1 MGRHGLCYIESGVYD
16 KMADHADSKLLEGI
30 AYFEKMLKVM
40 PGDRTTLEF
49 LSVAYE
55 QLGDAE
61 KQRTALIQLAESLL
75 REKDFDAAEAIG
87 ERLSGFPESDA
98 QDMVRR
104 IKSVRNPIQLKAV
117 VRPGTAARP
126 VRVVGGAFGARA
138 QPESGVSLAQ
148 VVMSAVK
155 AEAALIRDL
164 YAKNVVDASAAEV
177 VQRHLGG
184 LPEPTRPFLVSAL
197 AILEKESGG
206 LGEKAAVY
214 MADAASAPPI
224 PLQAFMPSAALVKQL
239 PEEIVR
245 VRGAVPFGRL
255 GDTLLVAVLNPLDTE
270 FHAEVERLTG
280 GPCRFFLAEPHTTE
294 DFLDKFFA
302 ETT

>member
-1 MGRHGLCYIESGVYD
+1 
-16 KMADHADSKLLEGI
+16 MAEQANSKLLEGI

-55 QLGDAE
+55 QLGDLE
-61 KQRTALIQLAESLL
+61 KQRTSLIQLAEALL
-75 REKDFDAAEAIG
+75 REKDYDAADAIG
-87 ERLSGFPESDA
+87 ERLGGFAETDA

-104 IKSVRNPIQLKAV
+104 IKSARNPVQLKAV
-117 VRPGTAARP
+117 VRPGGGARP
-126 VRVVGGAFGARA
+126 ARVTVRPAGDGALGARA
-138 QPESGVSLAQ
+138 LPKEGISLAQ

-224 PLQAFMPSAALVKQL
+224 PLQAFMPSAALVRQL
-239 PEEIVR
+239 PEEVVR

-255 GDTLLVAVLNPLDTE
+255 GGTLLVAVLNPLDAE
-270 FHAEVERLTG
+270 FHAEVERLAG
-280 GPCRFFLAEPHTTE
+280 CPCRFFLAEPHTTE
-294 DFLDKFFA
+294 DFLEKFFA
-302 ETT
+302 ENA

>member
-1 MGRHGLCYIESGVYD
+1 MSENTD
-16 KMADHADSKLLEGI
+16 PKLLEGI

-55 QLGDAE
+55 QLGDVE
-61 KQRTALIQLAESLL
+61 KQRTALIQLAEALL
-75 REKDFDAAEAIG
+75 REKDYDAADAIG
-87 ERLSGFPESDA
+87 ERLEGFAETDA
-98 QDMVRR
+98 QEMARR
-104 IKSVRNPIQLKAV
+104 IRSVRNPIQLKAV
-117 VRPGTAARP
+117 VRPGTGARP
-126 VRVVGGAFGARA
+126 ARTMMRPAGGTIPAPMNG
-138 QPESGVSLAQ
+138 EVSLAQ

-224 PLQAFMPSAALVKQL
+224 PLHAFMPSAALVKQL

-255 GDTLLVAVLNPLDTE
+255 GDTLLVAVLNPLDRE
-270 FHAEVERLTG
+270 FHAEVERLVG
-280 GPCRFFLAEPHTTE
+280 CPCRFFLAEPHTTE
-294 DFLDKFFA
+294 DFLDKFFS
-302 ETT
+302 ENV

>member
-1 MGRHGLCYIESGVYD
+1 MSEQ
-16 KMADHADSKLLEGI
+16 ANSKLLEGI

-55 QLGDAE
+55 QLGDEE
-61 KQRTALIQLAESLL
+61 KQRASLVQLAESLL
-75 REKDFDAAEAIG
+75 REKDYEAADAIG
-87 ERLSGFPESDA
+87 ERLSGFSEADA

-104 IKSVRNPIQLKAV
+104 IRAARNPVQLKAV
-117 VRPGTAARP
+117 VRPGTQSVRVTAARP
-126 VRVVGGAFGARA
+126 AGGGARDLPNENEGI
-138 QPESGVSLAQ
+138 SLAQ
-148 VVMSAVK
+148 VVMAAVK

-184 LPEPTRPFLVSAL
+184 LPEATRPFLGSAL

-206 LGEKAAVY
+206 LGERAAVY

-224 PLQAFMPSAALVKQL
+224 SLQTFMPSAALVRQL

-255 GDTLLVAVLNPLDTE
+255 GDTLLVAVLNPLDAE
-270 FHAEVERLTG
+270 FHAEVERLVG
-280 GPCRFFLAEPHTTE
+280 CPCRFFLADPHTTE
-294 DFLDKFFA
+294 DFLDKFFSENA
-302 ETT
+302 

>member
-1 MGRHGLCYIESGVYD
+1 
-16 KMADHADSKLLEGI
+16 MAEQANSKLLEGI

-55 QLGDAE
+55 QLGDVE
-61 KQRTALIQLAESLL
+61 KQRTALIQLAETLL
-75 REKDFDAAEAIG
+75 REKDYDAADAIG
-87 ERLSGFPESDA
+87 ERLSGFAESDA
-98 QDMVRR
+98 QDMARR

-117 VRPGTAARP
+117 VRPGASTGPGRVATRP
-126 VRVVGGAFGARA
+126 SNAPSPAGAGGTHAL
-138 QPESGVSLAQ
+138 PEGGISLAQ

-184 LPEPTRPFLVSAL
+184 LPEATRPFLVSAL

-206 LGEKAAVY
+206 IGEKAAVY

-255 GDTLLVAVLNPLDTE
+255 GDTLLVAVLNPLDTA
-270 FHAEVERLTG
+270 FHAEVERLAG
-280 GPCRFFLAEPHTTE
+280 CPCRFFLADPHTTE
-294 DFLDKFFA
+294 DVLEKYFA
-302 ETT
+302 ENA

>member
-1 MGRHGLCYIESGVYD
+1 
-16 KMADHADSKLLEGI
+16 
-30 AYFEKMLKVM
+30 
-40 PGDRTTLEF
+40 
-49 LSVAYE
+49 
-55 QLGDAE
+55 
-61 KQRTALIQLAESLL
+61 
-75 REKDFDAAEAIG
+75 
-87 ERLSGFPESDA
+87 
-98 QDMVRR
+98 MVRR
-104 IKSVRNPIQLKAV
+104 IKAARNPVQLKAV
-117 VRPGTAARP
+117 VRPGTSVRPMRAATRSAP
-126 VRVVGGAFGARA
+126 APYQAAGERG
-138 QPESGVSLAQ
+138 GVSLAQ
-148 VVMSAVK
+148 VVMAAVK

-164 YAKNVVDASAAEV
+164 YAKNVVDATAAEV

-224 PLQAFMPSAALVKQL
+224 PLQGFMPPASLVKQL

-255 GDTLLVAVLNPLDTE
+255 GDTLLVAVLNPLDAE
-270 FHAEVERLTG
+270 FHAEVERLAG
-280 GPCRFFLAEPHTTE
+280 CPCRFFLAEPHTTE

-302 ETT
+302 ENM

>member
-1 MGRHGLCYIESGVYD
+1 MSENTD
-16 KMADHADSKLLEGI
+16 PKLLEGI

-55 QLGDAE
+55 QLGDEE
-61 KQRTALIQLAESLL
+61 KQRTALIQLAEALL
-75 REKDFDAAEAIG
+75 REKDYDAADAIG
-87 ERLSGFPESDA
+87 ERLAAFPETDA
-98 QDMVRR
+98 QDMARR
-104 IKSVRNPIQLKAV
+104 IRSIRNPVQLKAV
-117 VRPGTAARP
+117 VRPGTGTRP
-126 VRVVGGAFGARA
+126 MRTMTRPAGGVAPAPSNG
-138 QPESGVSLAQ
+138 EISLAQ

-164 YAKNVVDASAAEV
+164 YAKNVVDALAAEV

-206 LGEKAAVY
+206 IGEKAAVY

-255 GDTLLVAVLNPLDTE
+255 GDTLLVAVLNPLDTD

-280 GPCRFFLAEPHTTE
+280 CPCRFFLAEPHTTE
-294 DFLDKFFA
+294 DFLEKFFA
-302 ETT
+302 ENA

>member
-1 MGRHGLCYIESGVYD
+1 
-16 KMADHADSKLLEGI
+16 MAEQANSKLLEGI

-55 QLGDAE
+55 QLGDVE
-61 KQRTALIQLAESLL
+61 KQRTSLIQLAEALL
-75 REKDFDAAEAIG
+75 REKDYDAAEAIG
-87 ERLSGFPESDA
+87 ERLGGFSETDA

-104 IKSVRNPIQLKAV
+104 IKSVRNPVQLKAV
-117 VRPGTAARP
+117 VRPGAGTPPMRAVVRP
-126 VRVVGGAFGARA
+126 AGVKPKPVSDEGGL
-138 QPESGVSLAQ
+138 SLAQ

-184 LPEPTRPFLVSAL
+184 LPEATRPFLVSAL

-206 LGEKAAVY
+206 MGEKAAVY

-245 VRGAVPFGRL
+245 VCGAVPFGRL
-255 GDTLLVAVLNPLDTE
+255 GDTLLVAVLNPLDTA
-270 FHAEVERLTG
+270 FHAEVERLAG
-280 GPCRFFLAEPHTTE
+280 CPCRFFLADPHTTE
-294 DFLDKFFA
+294 DFLEKYFA
-302 ETT
+302 ENA

>member
-1 MGRHGLCYIESGVYD
+1 MVEN
-16 KMADHADSKLLEGI
+16 ADPKLLEGI

-55 QLGDAE
+55 QLGDGA
-61 KQRTALIQLAESLL
+61 KQRTSLIQLAEVLL
-75 REKDFDAAEAIG
+75 REKDYDAADAIG
-87 ERLSGFPESDA
+87 ERLKGFAETDA

-104 IKSVRNPIQLKAV
+104 IKSARNPVQLKAV
-117 VRPGTAARP
+117 VRPGARP
-126 VRVVGGAFGARA
+126 VRVVARPAGTGGAPGER
-138 QPESGVSLAQ
+138 PLPDSGVSLAQ
-148 VVMSAVK
+148 VVMAAVK

-224 PLQAFMPSAALVKQL
+224 PLQAFMPPASLVRQL

-245 VRGAVPFGRL
+245 VRGAEIGRAH
-255 GDTLLVAVLNPLDTE
+255 V
-270 FHAEVERLTG
+270 
-280 GPCRFFLAEPHTTE
+280 
-294 DFLDKFFA
+294 
-302 ETT
+302 

>member
-1 MGRHGLCYIESGVYD
+1 
-16 KMADHADSKLLEGI
+16 MAEHADSKLLEGI

-55 QLGDAE
+55 QLGDLE
-61 KQRTALIQLAESLL
+61 KQRVALIQLAESLL
-75 REKDFDAAEAIG
+75 REKDYEAADAIG
-87 ERLSGFPESDA
+87 ERLAVFTEADA

-104 IKSVRNPIQLKAV
+104 IKSARNPVQLKAV
-117 VRPGTAARP
+117 VRPGTSVRPMRAATRSAP
-126 VRVVGGAFGARA
+126 APYQVAGERG
-138 QPESGVSLAQ
+138 GVSLAQ
-148 VVMSAVK
+148 VVMAAVK

-164 YAKNVVDASAAEV
+164 YAKNVVDATAAEV

-224 PLQAFMPSAALVKQL
+224 PLQAFMPPASLVKQL

-255 GDTLLVAVLNPLDTE
+255 GDTLLVAVLNPLDAE
-270 FHAEVERLTG
+270 FHAEVERLAG
-280 GPCRFFLAEPHTTE
+280 CPCRFFLAEPHTTE

-302 ETT
+302 ENM

>member
-1 MGRHGLCYIESGVYD
+1 
-16 KMADHADSKLLEGI
+16 MAEQANSKLLEGI

-55 QLGDAE
+55 QLGDVE
-61 KQRTALIQLAESLL
+61 KQRTSLIQLAEALL
-75 REKDFDAAEAIG
+75 REKDYDAADAIG
-87 ERLSGFPESDA
+87 ERLSGFSETDA

-104 IKSVRNPIQLKAV
+104 IKSVRNPVQLKAV
-117 VRPGTAARP
+117 VRPGAGARP
-126 VRVVGGAFGARA
+126 MRAVVRPAGVKPE
-138 QPESGVSLAQ
+138 QPVSNEGGVSLAQ

-184 LPEPTRPFLVSAL
+184 LPEATRPFLVSAL

-206 LGEKAAVY
+206 MGEKAAVY

-255 GDTLLVAVLNPLDTE
+255 GDTLLVAVLNPLDTA
-270 FHAEVERLTG
+270 FHAEVERLAG
-280 GPCRFFLAEPHTTE
+280 CPCRFFLADPHTTE
-294 DFLDKFFA
+294 DFLEKYFA
-302 ETT
+302 ENA

>member
-1 MGRHGLCYIESGVYD
+1 
-16 KMADHADSKLLEGI
+16 MAEQANSKLLEGI

-55 QLGDAE
+55 QLGDLE
-61 KQRTALIQLAESLL
+61 KQRVALIQLAESLL
-75 REKDFDAAEAIG
+75 REKDYEAADAIG
-87 ERLSGFPESDA
+87 ERLAVFAEADA

-104 IKSVRNPIQLKAV
+104 IKSARNPVQLKAV
-117 VRPGTAARP
+117 VRPGTSVRPMRAATRSAP
-126 VRVVGGAFGARA
+126 APYQAAGERG
-138 QPESGVSLAQ
+138 GVSLAQ
-148 VVMSAVK
+148 VVMAAVK

-164 YAKNVVDASAAEV
+164 YAKNVVDATAAEV

-224 PLQAFMPSAALVKQL
+224 PLQGFMPPASLVKQL

-255 GDTLLVAVLNPLDTE
+255 GDTLLVAVLNPLDAE
-270 FHAEVERLTG
+270 FHAEVERLAG
-280 GPCRFFLAEPHTTE
+280 CPCRFFLAEPHTTE

-302 ETT
+302 ENM

>member
-1 MGRHGLCYIESGVYD
+1 
-16 KMADHADSKLLEGI
+16 MAEQANSKLLEGI

-55 QLGDAE
+55 QLGDLE
-61 KQRTALIQLAESLL
+61 KQRTSLIQLAEALL
-75 REKDFDAAEAIG
+75 REKDYDAAEAIG
-87 ERLSGFPESDA
+87 ERLGGFPETDA

-104 IKSVRNPIQLKAV
+104 IKSVRNPVQLKAV
-117 VRPGTAARP
+117 VRPGAGTPPMRAVVRP
-126 VRVVGGAFGARA
+126 AGVKPKPVSDEGGL
-138 QPESGVSLAQ
+138 SLAQ

-184 LPEPTRPFLVSAL
+184 LPEATRPFLVSAL

-206 LGEKAAVY
+206 MGEKAAVY

-224 PLQAFMPSAALVKQL
+224 PLQAFMPSAALMKQL

-255 GDTLLVAVLNPLDTE
+255 GDTLLVAVLNPLDTA
-270 FHAEVERLTG
+270 FHAEVERLAG
-280 GPCRFFLAEPHTTE
+280 CPCRFFLADPHTTE
-294 DFLDKFFA
+294 DFLEKYFA
-302 ETT
+302 ENA

>member
-1 MGRHGLCYIESGVYD
+1 
-16 KMADHADSKLLEGI
+16 MAEQANSKLLEGI

-55 QLGDAE
+55 QLGDVE
-61 KQRTALIQLAESLL
+61 KQRTALIQLAEVLL
-75 REKDFDAAEAIG
+75 REKDYDAAEAIG

-98 QDMVRR
+98 QDMARR

-126 VRVVGGAFGARA
+126 VRVAGGALGERALPERA

-164 YAKNVVDASAAEV
+164 YAKNVVDATAAEV

-206 LGEKAAVY
+206 LGERAAVY

-270 FHAEVERLTG
+270 FHAEVERLAG
-280 GPCRFFLAEPHTTE
+280 CPCRFFLAEPHTTE
-294 DFLDKFFA
+294 DFLEKFFSENA
-302 ETT
+302 

>member
-1 MGRHGLCYIESGVYD
+1 
-16 KMADHADSKLLEGI
+16 MAEQANSKLLEGI

-55 QLGDAE
+55 QLGDVE
-61 KQRTALIQLAESLL
+61 KQRTSLIQLAEALL
-75 REKDFDAAEAIG
+75 REKDYDAAEAIG
-87 ERLSGFPESDA
+87 ERLGGFSETDA

-104 IKSVRNPIQLKAV
+104 IKSVRNPVQLKAV
-117 VRPGTAARP
+117 VRPGAGTPPMRAVVRP
-126 VRVVGGAFGARA
+126 AGVKPKPVSDEGGL
-138 QPESGVSLAQ
+138 SLAQ

-184 LPEPTRPFLVSAL
+184 LPEATRPFLVSAL

-206 LGEKAAVY
+206 MGEKAAVY

-255 GDTLLVAVLNPLDTE
+255 GDTLLVAVLNPLDTA
-270 FHAEVERLTG
+270 FHAEVERLAG
-280 GPCRFFLAEPHTTE
+280 CPCRFFLADPHTTE
-294 DFLDKFFA
+294 DFLEKYFA
-302 ETT
+302 ENA

>member
-1 MGRHGLCYIESGVYD
+1 
-16 KMADHADSKLLEGI
+16 MAEQADSKLLEGI

-55 QLGDAE
+55 QLGDLE
-61 KQRTALIQLAESLL
+61 KQRTALIQLAEALL
-75 REKDFDAAEAIG
+75 REKDYDAADAIG
-87 ERLSGFPESDA
+87 ERLGGFAETDA

-104 IKSVRNPIQLKAV
+104 IKSARNPVQLKAV
-117 VRPGTAARP
+117 VRPGAGARP
-126 VRVVGGAFGARA
+126 VRVMARPAGGGALGERA
-138 QPESGVSLAQ
+138 LPNEGMSLAQ

-184 LPEPTRPFLVSAL
+184 LPEATRPFLVSAL

-206 LGEKAAVY
+206 MGEKAAVY

-224 PLQAFMPSAALVKQL
+224 PLQAFMPSAVLMRQL
-239 PEEIVR
+239 PEEVVR

-255 GDTLLVAVLNPLDTE
+255 GDTLLVAVLNPLDVE
-270 FHAEVERLTG
+270 FHAEVERLAG
-280 GPCRFFLAEPHTTE
+280 CPCRFFLADPHTTE
-294 DFLDKFFA
+294 DFLEKFFA
-302 ETT
+302 ENA

>member
-1 MGRHGLCYIESGVYD
+1 
-16 KMADHADSKLLEGI
+16 MAEQANSKLLEGI

-55 QLGDAE
+55 QLGDVE
-61 KQRTALIQLAESLL
+61 KQRTSRIQRAEALL
-75 REKDFDAAEAIG
+75 REKDYDAADAIG
-87 ERLSGFPESDA
+87 ERLSGFSETDA

-104 IKSVRNPIQLKAV
+104 IKSVRNPVHLKAV
-117 VRPGTAARP
+117 VRPGAGTPPRRAVVRP
-126 VRVVGGAFGARA
+126 AGGGALGEYAL
-138 QPESGVSLAQ
+138 PNEGISLAQ

-177 VQRHLGG
+177 VQRHLGV
-184 LPEPTRPFLVSAL
+184 LPEATRPFLVSAL

-206 LGEKAAVY
+206 MGEKAAVY

-224 PLQAFMPSAALVKQL
+224 PLQAFMPSAALMKQL

-255 GDTLLVAVLNPLDTE
+255 GDTLLVAVLNPLDTA
-270 FHAEVERLTG
+270 FHAEVERLAG
-280 GPCRFFLAEPHTTE
+280 CPCRFFLADPHTTE
-294 DFLDKFFA
+294 DFLEKYFA
-302 ETT
+302 ENA

>member
-1 MGRHGLCYIESGVYD
+1 
-16 KMADHADSKLLEGI
+16 MAEQANQKLLEGV

-55 QLGDAE
+55 QLGDVE
-61 KQRTALIQLAESLL
+61 KQRTALIQLAQTLL
-75 REKDFDAAEAIG
+75 HEKDYDAADAIG
-87 ERLSGFPESDA
+87 ERLAGFAEADA
-98 QDMVRR
+98 QEMVRR
-104 IKSVRNPIQLKAV
+104 IKFVRNPVQLKAV
-117 VRPGTAARP
+117 VRPGAGSARGA
-126 VRVVGGAFGARA
+126 VRPAGAVRPGGASGERA
-138 QPESGVSLAQ
+138 QSDGGVSLAQ

-184 LPEPTRPFLVSAL
+184 LPEATRPFLVSAL

-206 LGEKAAVY
+206 LGERAAVY

-224 PLQAFMPSAALVKQL
+224 PLQAFMPSATLVRQL

-270 FHAEVERLTG
+270 FHAEVERLAG
-280 GPCRFFLAEPHTTE
+280 CPCRFFLADPHTTE

-302 ETT
+302 ENA

>member
-1 MGRHGLCYIESGVYD
+1 
-16 KMADHADSKLLEGI
+16 MAEQANSKLLEGI

-55 QLGDAE
+55 QLGDLE
-61 KQRTALIQLAESLL
+61 KQRTSLIQLAETLL
-75 REKDFDAAEAIG
+75 HEKDYDAADAIG
-87 ERLSGFPESDA
+87 ERLGGFTETDA

-104 IKSVRNPIQLKAV
+104 IKSARNPVQLKAV
-117 VRPGTAARP
+117 VRPGAGARP
-126 VRVVGGAFGARA
+126 ARVTVRPAGGK
-138 QPESGVSLAQ
+138 PEPAPAAPSGGVSLAQ

-184 LPEPTRPFLVSAL
+184 LPEATRPFLVSAL

-206 LGEKAAVY
+206 MGEKAAVY

-255 GDTLLVAVLNPLDTE
+255 GDTLLVAVLNPLDAE
-270 FHAEVERLTG
+270 FHAEVERLAG
-280 GPCRFFLAEPHTTE
+280 CPCRFFLAEPHTTE
-294 DFLDKFFA
+294 DFLEKFFA
-302 ETT
+302 ENA

>member
-1 MGRHGLCYIESGVYD
+1 
-16 KMADHADSKLLEGI
+16 MAEQANSKLLEGI

-55 QLGDAE
+55 QLGDVE
-61 KQRTALIQLAESLL
+61 KQRTSLIQLAEALL
-75 REKDFDAAEAIG
+75 REKDYDAAEAIG
-87 ERLSGFPESDA
+87 ERLGGFSETDA

-104 IKSVRNPIQLKAV
+104 IKSVRNPVQLKAV
-117 VRPGTAARP
+117 VRPGAGTPPRRAVVRP
-126 VRVVGGAFGARA
+126 AGGGALGEHA
-138 QPESGVSLAQ
+138 QPGKEGISLAQ

-184 LPEPTRPFLVSAL
+184 LPEATRPFLVSAL

-206 LGEKAAVY
+206 MGEKAAVY

-224 PLQAFMPSAALVKQL
+224 PPAGVHAVGRAREAAAGGDRAR
-239 PEEIVR
+239 PRGGAVR
-245 VRGAVPFGRL
+245 AAGRYAARRGAEPARYGVSRGGRASGGMSLPFL
-255 GDTLLVAVLNPLDTE
+255 
-270 FHAEVERLTG
+270 
-280 GPCRFFLAEPHTTE
+280 PCRPAHDGGFP
-294 DFLDKFFA
+294 
-302 ETT
+302 

>member
-1 MGRHGLCYIESGVYD
+1 
-16 KMADHADSKLLEGI
+16 MADHADSKLLEGI

-61 KQRTALIQLAESLL
+61 KQRLSLIQLAESLL
-75 REKDFDAAEAIG
+75 REKDYDAADAIG
-87 ERLSGFPESDA
+87 ERLSEFPEADA
-98 QDMVRR
+98 QDMARR
-104 IKSVRNPIQLKAV
+104 IKSVRNPVQLKAV
-117 VRPGTAARP
+117 VRPGARP
-126 VRVVGGAFGARA
+126 VRVATRSPSASHLAADENGG
-138 QPESGVSLAQ
+138 GVSLAQ

-294 DFLDKFFA
+294 DFLDRFFA

>member
-1 MGRHGLCYIESGVYD
+1 
-16 KMADHADSKLLEGI
+16 MAEQANSKLLEGI

-55 QLGDAE
+55 QLGDVE
-61 KQRTALIQLAESLL
+61 KQRTSLIQLAEALL
-75 REKDFDAAEAIG
+75 REKDYDAADAIG
-87 ERLSGFPESDA
+87 ERLSGFSETDA

-104 IKSVRNPIQLKAV
+104 IKSVRNPVQLKAV
-117 VRPGTAARP
+117 VRPGAGTPPMRAVVRP
-126 VRVVGGAFGARA
+126 AGVKPKPVSDEGGL
-138 QPESGVSLAQ
+138 SLAQ

-184 LPEPTRPFLVSAL
+184 LPEATRPFLVSAL

-206 LGEKAAVY
+206 MGEKAAVY

-255 GDTLLVAVLNPLDTE
+255 GDTLLVAVLNPLDTA
-270 FHAEVERLTG
+270 FHAEVERLAG
-280 GPCRFFLAEPHTTE
+280 CPCRFFLADPHTTE
-294 DFLDKFFA
+294 DFLEKYFA
-302 ETT
+302 ENA

>member
-1 MGRHGLCYIESGVYD
+1 
-16 KMADHADSKLLEGI
+16 MAEQANSKLLEGI
-30 AYFEKMLKVM
+30 TYFEKMLKVM

-55 QLGDAE
+55 QLGDVE
-61 KQRTALIQLAESLL
+61 KQRTALIQLAETLL
-75 REKDFDAAEAIG
+75 REKDYDAADAIG
-87 ERLSGFPESDA
+87 ERLSGFAESDA
-98 QDMVRR
+98 QDMARR

-117 VRPGTAARP
+117 VRPGASTGPGRVATRP
-126 VRVVGGAFGARA
+126 SNAPSPVGAGGTHAL
-138 QPESGVSLAQ
+138 PEGGISLAQ

-184 LPEPTRPFLVSAL
+184 LPEATRPFLVSAL

-206 LGEKAAVY
+206 IGEKAAVY

-255 GDTLLVAVLNPLDTE
+255 GDTLLVAVLNPLDTA
-270 FHAEVERLTG
+270 FHAEVESLAG
-280 GPCRFFLAEPHTTE
+280 CPCRFFLADPHTTE
-294 DFLDKFFA
+294 DFLEKYFA
-302 ETT
+302 ENA

>member
-1 MGRHGLCYIESGVYD
+1 
-16 KMADHADSKLLEGI
+16 MAEQANCKLLEGI

-55 QLGDAE
+55 QLGDLE
-61 KQRTALIQLAESLL
+61 KQRTSLIQLAETLL
-75 REKDFDAAEAIG
+75 REKDYDAADAIG
-87 ERLSGFPESDA
+87 ERLGGFAETDA

-104 IKSVRNPIQLKAV
+104 IKSARNPVQLKAV
-117 VRPGTAARP
+117 VRPGTGGRPARVT
-126 VRVVGGAFGARA
+126 VRPAGGK
-138 QPESGVSLAQ
+138 PEPAPASPSGGVSLAQ

-184 LPEPTRPFLVSAL
+184 LPEATRPFLVSAL

-206 LGEKAAVY
+206 MGEKAAVY

-224 PLQAFMPSAALVKQL
+224 PLQAFMPSAAIVRQL

-255 GDTLLVAVLNPLDTE
+255 GDTLLVAVLNPLDAE
-270 FHAEVERLTG
+270 FHAEVERLAG
-280 GPCRFFLAEPHTTE
+280 CPCRFFLAEPHTTE
-294 DFLDKFFA
+294 DFLEKFFA
-302 ETT
+302 ENA

>member
-1 MGRHGLCYIESGVYD
+1 
-16 KMADHADSKLLEGI
+16 MAEQANSKLLEGI

-55 QLGDAE
+55 QLGDVE

-87 ERLSGFPESDA
+87 ERLRGFPESDA

-117 VRPGTAARP
+117 VRPGAAARP
-126 VRVVGGAFGARA
+126 VRVAGGALGEHTLPARA
-138 QPESGVSLAQ
+138 LPESGVSLAQ

-239 PEEIVR
+239 PEEVVR

-255 GDTLLVAVLNPLDTE
+255 GDTLLVAVLNPLDAE
-270 FHAEVERLTG
+270 FHAEVERLVG
-280 GPCRFFLAEPHTTE
+280 GPCRFFLADPHTTE
-294 DFLDKFFA
+294 DFLENFFA
-302 ETT
+302 ENT

>member
-1 MGRHGLCYIESGVYD
+1 MSENTD
-16 KMADHADSKLLEGI
+16 PKLLEGV

-55 QLGDAE
+55 QLGDVE
-61 KQRTALIQLAESLL
+61 KQRTALIQLAETLL
-75 REKDFDAAEAIG
+75 REKDYDAADAIG
-87 ERLSGFPESDA
+87 ERLGGFSETDA
-98 QDMVRR
+98 QDMARR
-104 IKSVRNPIQLKAV
+104 IKSVRNPVQLKAV
-117 VRPGTAARP
+117 VRPGAGARP
-126 VRVVGGAFGARA
+126 MRTKMR
-138 QPESGVSLAQ
+138 
-148 VVMSAVK
+148 
-155 AEAALIRDL
+155 
-164 YAKNVVDASAAEV
+164 SAAEV

-270 FHAEVERLTG
+270 FHAEVERLVG
-280 GPCRFFLAEPHTTE
+280 GPCRFFLADPHTTE
-294 DFLDKFFA
+294 DFLEKFFA
-302 ETT
+302 ENA

>member
-1 MGRHGLCYIESGVYD
+1 
-16 KMADHADSKLLEGI
+16 MAEQENSKLLEGI

-61 KQRTALIQLAESLL
+61 KQRTALIQLADALL
-75 REKDFDAAEAIG
+75 REKDYDAAEAIG
-87 ERLSGFPESDA
+87 ERLGGFAESDA

-104 IKSVRNPIQLKAV
+104 IKSARNPVQLKAV
-117 VRPGTAARP
+117 VRPGL
-126 VRVVGGAFGARA
+126 GA
-138 QPESGVSLAQ
+138 QPMRTVVRPAGVKPEQPVSDEGGVSLAQ
-148 VVMSAVK
+148 VVLSAVK

-184 LPEPTRPFLVSAL
+184 LPEATRPFLVSAL

-206 LGEKAAVY
+206 MGEKAAVY

-255 GDTLLVAVLNPLDTE
+255 GDTLLVAVLNPLDTA
-270 FHAEVERLTG
+270 FHAEVERLAG
-280 GPCRFFLAEPHTTE
+280 CPCRFFLADPHTTE
-294 DFLDKFFA
+294 DFLEKYFA
-302 ETT
+302 ENA

>member
-1 MGRHGLCYIESGVYD
+1 
-16 KMADHADSKLLEGI
+16 MAEQANSKLLEGI

-55 QLGDAE
+55 QLGDLE
-61 KQRTALIQLAESLL
+61 KQRTALIQLAEALL
-75 REKDFDAAEAIG
+75 REKDYDAAEAIG
-87 ERLSGFPESDA
+87 GRLGGFAETDA

-104 IKSVRNPIQLKAV
+104 IKSVRNPVQLKAV
-117 VRPGTAARP
+117 VRPGAGARP
-126 VRVVGGAFGARA
+126 ARVMARPAGGGALGERA
-138 QPESGVSLAQ
+138 LPREGLSLAQ

-184 LPEPTRPFLVSAL
+184 LPEATRPFLVSAL

-206 LGEKAAVY
+206 MGEKAAVY
-214 MADAASAPPI
+214 MADTASAPPI
-224 PLQAFMPSAALVKQL
+224 PLQAFMPSAAIVRQL

-255 GDTLLVAVLNPLDTE
+255 GDTLLVAVLNPLDAE
-270 FHAEVERLTG
+270 FHAEVERLAG
-280 GPCRFFLAEPHTTE
+280 CPCRFFLAEPHTTE
-294 DFLDKFFA
+294 DFLEKFFA
-302 ETT
+302 ENV

>member
-1 MGRHGLCYIESGVYD
+1 
-16 KMADHADSKLLEGI
+16 MAEQANSKLLEGI

-55 QLGDAE
+55 QLGDVE
-61 KQRTALIQLAESLL
+61 KQRTSLIQLAEALL
-75 REKDFDAAEAIG
+75 REKDYDAADAIG
-87 ERLSGFPESDA
+87 ERLSGFSETDA

-104 IKSVRNPIQLKAV
+104 IKSVRNPVQLKAV
-117 VRPGTAARP
+117 VRPGAAAQPRRAVVRP
-126 VRVVGGAFGARA
+126 AGGGALGEHA
-138 QPESGVSLAQ
+138 QPGKEGISLAQ

-184 LPEPTRPFLVSAL
+184 LPEATRPFLVSAL

-206 LGEKAAVY
+206 MGEKAAVY

-255 GDTLLVAVLNPLDTE
+255 GDTLLVAVLNPLDTA
-270 FHAEVERLTG
+270 FHAEVERLAG
-280 GPCRFFLAEPHTTE
+280 CPCRFFLADPHTTE
-294 DFLDKFFA
+294 DFLEKYFA
-302 ETT
+302 ENA

>member
-1 MGRHGLCYIESGVYD
+1 
-16 KMADHADSKLLEGI
+16 MAEQANSKLLEGI

-55 QLGDAE
+55 QLGDVE
-61 KQRTALIQLAESLL
+61 KQRTSLIQLAEALL
-75 REKDFDAAEAIG
+75 REKDYDAAEAIG
-87 ERLSGFPESDA
+87 ERLGGFSETDA

-104 IKSVRNPIQLKAV
+104 IKSVRNPVQLKAV
-117 VRPGTAARP
+117 VRPGAGTPPMRAVVRP
-126 VRVVGGAFGARA
+126 AGVKPKPVSDEGGL
-138 QPESGVSLAQ
+138 SLAQ

-184 LPEPTRPFLVSAL
+184 LPEATRPFLVSAL

-206 LGEKAAVY
+206 MGEKAAVY

-224 PLQAFMPSAALVKQL
+224 PLQAFMPSAALMKQL

-255 GDTLLVAVLNPLDTE
+255 GDTLLVAVLNPLDTA
-270 FHAEVERLTG
+270 FHAEVERLAG
-280 GPCRFFLAEPHTTE
+280 CPCRFFLADPHTTE
-294 DFLDKFFA
+294 DFLEKYFA
-302 ETT
+302 ENA

>member
-1 MGRHGLCYIESGVYD
+1 
-16 KMADHADSKLLEGI
+16 MAEQANSKLLEGI
-30 AYFEKMLKVM
+30 TYFEKMLKVM

-55 QLGDAE
+55 QLGDVE
-61 KQRTALIQLAESLL
+61 KQRTALIQLAGTLL
-75 REKDFDAAEAIG
+75 REKDYDAADAIG
-87 ERLSGFPESDA
+87 ERLSGFAESDA
-98 QDMVRR
+98 QDMARR

-117 VRPGTAARP
+117 VRPGPGAQSMRAVVRP
-126 VRVVGGAFGARA
+126 EGGGA
-138 QPESGVSLAQ
+138 SGERVLPNEGTSLAQ

-206 LGEKAAVY
+206 MGEKAAVY

-224 PLQAFMPSAALVKQL
+224 SLSAFMPSAALVRQL

-255 GDTLLVAVLNPLDTE
+255 GDTLLVAVLNPMDAV
-270 FHAEVERLTG
+270 FHAEVERLAG
-280 GPCRFFLAEPHTTE
+280 CPCRFFLADPHTTE
-294 DFLDKFFA
+294 DFLEKYFA
-302 ETT
+302 ENA